1 MISVGDT
8 LKRERL
14 KKNLGLEQVSR
25 ETKINEKLLEFIESE
40 RFDKLP
46 GGVFTRSFVRQYAR
60 FLGLDDEELV
70 GELNRNLQ
78 PAAPDLPFQ
87 ATHRVVDV
95 PRVSHWDGLSDR
107 LRPRN
112 SSLPAFIMVLIVMM
126 ACAGAYTLWQRARRA
141 EPSEAGQESRAATTA
156 RSSES
161 PAPAQTPEASAP
173 ETSARE
179 QSASVPRAQPEAS
192 AQPGP
197 ASAASQPPSISEAR
211 AGALHV
217 VIAASEPT
225 WLSIHA
231 DEKYI
236 YSGTLATKEIKTVDA
251 SGSIKIHTGNAGGV
265 EVTLNGKSLGPLGPR
280 GQIRAVEITSA
291 GVQTV
296 PRKPVISSDS
306 L

>member
-1 MISVGDT
+1 
-8 LKRERL
+8 
-14 KKNLGLEQVSR
+14 
-25 ETKINEKLLEFIESE
+25 
-40 RFDKLP
+40 
-46 GGVFTRSFVRQYAR
+46 
-60 FLGLDDEELV
+60 
-70 GELNRNLQ
+70 
-78 PAAPDLPFQ
+78 
-87 ATHRVVDV
+87 VDI

-126 ACAGAYTLWQRARRA
+126 ACAGVYTLWQRARRA
-141 EPSEAGQESRAATTA
+141 EPGGAGQESRAATTE
-156 RSSES
+156 RTTEY
-161 PAPAQTPEASAP
+161 PAQAQTVPPEASAP

-179 QSASVPRAQPEAS
+179 QSASVPPARP
-192 AQPGP
+192 QPGAQAGP
-197 ASAASQPPSISEAR
+197 PPAASQPDSSAEGRP
-211 AGALHV
+211 GALHV

-231 DEKYI
+231 DDKYI

-251 SGSIKIHTGNAGGV
+251 TGSIKIHTGNAGGV